1 MADTAVKQS
10 DVVNVDVGGTHFH
23 VSRSV
28 LMAESN
34 SLLDSLFSGR
44 FHVDTQ
50 ADGSIFLDRYV
61 SVGQDSVHS

>member
-1 MADTAVKQS
+1 MADTIAKQS
-10 DVVNVDVGGTHFH
+10 DVVNVDVGGTHFY

-50 ADGSIFLDRYV
+50 ADGSIFIDR
-61 SVGQDSVHS
+61 